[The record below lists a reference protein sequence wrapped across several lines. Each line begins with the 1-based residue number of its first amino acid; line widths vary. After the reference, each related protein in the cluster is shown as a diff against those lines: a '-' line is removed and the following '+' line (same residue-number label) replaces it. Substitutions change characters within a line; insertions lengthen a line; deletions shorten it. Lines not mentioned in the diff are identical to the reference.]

1 MTRSWL
7 QKYSLKWLLNL
18 GVKEKVYKRLTT
30 IDSSHLKHGNS
41 WWATWG
47 RARTNEKRKRKM
59 KTKKFFFTSDVFLR
73 LKNGFFLFTCH
84 VRWSRRLHFKLAFK
98 PQEQQQLVM
107 LTTCNVEELEQR
119 RKIKIIAE
127 ATNLDHMNMFLKL
140 LKKQNVL
147 LQWRQ
152 SIFFSNRAP
161 SHFDLFLYLRRFMK
175 IIINKK

>member
-1 MTRSWL
+1 MVLKKRSI
-7 QKYSLKWLLNL
+7 
-18 GVKEKVYKRLTT
+18 KRLTT

-41 WWATWG
+41 WWATGG
-47 RARTNEKRKRKM
+47 RARTNESKRKRKM
-59 KTKKFFFTSDVFLR
+59 KSKKFFFSLLTFFFA

-98 PQEQQQLVM
+98 PQEQQQLVI

-152 SIFFSNRAP
+152 SIFFNNRAP